1 MDGWIDADG
10 VRCFPAGR
18 RADGR
23 RALMEVD
30 AHKRR
35 MTITLRGCRTRGC
48 IQLAIHVAI
57 DAIFRAHM

>member
-10 VRCFPAGR
+10 VRCFPA
-18 RADGR
+18 GR